1 MDEVHGHGHGTLTAH
16 HDSALISTDHVTRD
30 LLVLLTLL
38 RVQGRLERSRP
49 ATRRTGGLRSRHRL
63 PCVFP
68 GRSHLARLRPQP
80 RNLTAQQLRARSR
93 TPLGW
98 FASLVRRP
106 LAGSH

>member
-1 MDEVHGHGHGTLTAH
+1 MDEVHGHGHGTPRL
-16 HDSALISTDHVTRD
+16 STDVTTCLFSR
-30 LLVLLTLL
+30 
-38 RVQGRLERSRP
+38 RVQPLQGRLERSRP

-106 LAGSH
+106 LAGSTVERYC